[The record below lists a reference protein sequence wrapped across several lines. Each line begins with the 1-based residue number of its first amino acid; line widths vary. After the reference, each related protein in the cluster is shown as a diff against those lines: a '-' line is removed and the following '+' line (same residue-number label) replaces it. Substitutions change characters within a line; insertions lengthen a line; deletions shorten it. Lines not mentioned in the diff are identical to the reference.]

1 MDHLIKPHGGVLRN
15 LLVDEARAT
24 QLKKDAQAFPAITLT
39 QRQLCDLELLMNGAF
54 SPLRGFMTREMYE
67 SVLEK
72 MRLPDTFIP
81 SPSTGEGGDG
91 GDTQR
96 RSGAT
101 PPPQPSP
108 VKGEGANKQVPYQA
122 PSGGLLWSIPITL
135 DVPDA
140 IAEKLQPGSRLALN
154 DAEGFMLAVLRV
166 ADKWKPDKTREA
178 ELVYGT
184 TSTNHPGVRYLLEQ
198 TQANYIGGD
207 IEGIQLPLR
216 YDFETLRDTPEELR
230 RLFEK
235 HGWRRVVAFNT
246 SKPMHRLHRDI
257 TLRAAKEAQANI
269 LIHPAVGMTKPGDL
283 HYYARVH
290 CYQAIRRHYPHN
302 LAMLSLLPMAVRMAG
317 PREAILNAIVRQNYG
332 CSHIIIGP
340 EHAAPP
346 EVRAGGERFYPRYA
360 AQELLAQHQGELS
373 IRMIPVKEIQSA
385 PDSEQYLPVEQIEK
399 AGRRGLQFTE
409 KELYNHLAHD
419 EEIPAWFSFPEVIA
433 ELRRLCPPRRQ
444 QGFTLFF
451 TGLSGSGKST
461 LAKILYAKFIEAGG
475 RPVTLLDGD
484 VVRHNLSSELG
495 FSKQHRDLNIRRIG
509 FVAGEITKNGGIAI
523 CAPIAPYHSPRR
535 AVRELIEQHGA
546 FIEIHV
552 ATPLEVCEAR
562 DRKGLYAKARKGLI
576 PEFTGI
582 SDPYETPQNPELR
595 IDTAAMNPME
605 AAQEIFLYLL
615 REGYIDAGGDY
626 RP

>member
-1 MDHLIKPHGGVLRN
+1 MDHLIKPYGGILQN
-15 LLVDEARAT
+15 LLVTEARAA
-24 QLKKDAQAFPAITLT
+24 QFKKDAHDFPSITLM

-54 SPLRGFMTREMYE
+54 SPLRGFMAREAYE

-72 MRLPDTFIP
+72 MRLPN
-81 SPSTGEGGDG
+81 GM
-91 GDTQR
+91 
-96 RSGAT
+96 
-101 PPPQPSP
+101 
-108 VKGEGANKQVPYQA
+108 
-122 PSGGLLWSIPITL
+122 LWSIPITL

-140 IAEKLQPGSRLALN
+140 IAAKLETGGYIGLN
-154 DAEGFMLAVLRV
+154 DPEGFMLAVLRI
-166 ADKWKPDKTREA
+166 ADKWKPDKKREA
-178 ELVYGT
+178 QLVYGT
-184 TSTNHPGVRYLLEQ
+184 DTLNHPGVRFLFEQ
-198 TQANYIGGD
+198 VHGNYVGGE
-207 IEGIQLPLR
+207 IEGIQLPTH
-216 YDFETLRDTPEELR
+216 YDFETLRDTPEEMR
-230 RLFEK
+230 HLFEK

-269 LIHPAVGMTKPGDL
+269 LLHPAVGMTKPGDL

-317 PREAILNAIVRQNYG
+317 PREALLNAIVRQNYG

-346 EVRAGGERFYPRYA
+346 EVRTGGARFYPRYA
-360 AQELLAQHQGELS
+360 AQELLARHQGELN
-373 IRMIPVKEIQSA
+373 IRMIPVKEMQYVPA
-385 PDSEQYLPVEQIEK
+385 SEQFLPVEQIEK
-399 AGRRGLQFTE
+399 EGRGGLQFTE

-419 EEIPAWFSFPEVIA
+419 QEIPAWFSFPEVIA
-433 ELRRLCPPRRQ
+433 ELRRVCPPRRL

-451 TGLSGSGKST
+451 TGFSGSGKST
-461 LAKILYAKFIEAGG
+461 LAKILYAKFIEDGG

-484 VVRHNLSSELG
+484 VVRRNLSSELG

-509 FVAGEITKNGGIAI
+509 FVASEITKNGGIAI
-523 CAPIAPYHSPRR
+523 CAPIAPYHSTRR

-562 DRKGLYAKARKGLI
+562 DRKGLYARARQGII

-595 IDTAAMNPME
+595 IDTATMNPME

-626 RP
+626 RQ